1 VTKQNKAK
9 TKPKKNTSATPND
22 GFDLREFIQWLSGLH
37 SDCLEYGNKFDEPL
51 KSYYRSAVHSSFFAI
66 GISFLYFLLML
77 FGSIFS
83 LQPITE
89 FSHNISPLITFVIS
103 WATSFVFQIAKK
115 ALKPEQEEIE
125 H

>member
-1 VTKQNKAK
+1 MAKQTKAK
-9 TKPKKNTSATPND
+9 PKLKKNTPATPDD

-51 KSYYRSAVHSSFFAI
+51 KSYYRNAVHSSFFAL
-66 GISFLYFLLML
+66 GISFLLFLLML

-89 FSHNISPLITFVIS
+89 FSHNISLLTTFVIL
-103 WATSFVFQIAKK
+103 WAASFVFQIAKK
-115 ALKPEQEEIE
+115 ALKPGQEEVE
-125 H
+125 Y